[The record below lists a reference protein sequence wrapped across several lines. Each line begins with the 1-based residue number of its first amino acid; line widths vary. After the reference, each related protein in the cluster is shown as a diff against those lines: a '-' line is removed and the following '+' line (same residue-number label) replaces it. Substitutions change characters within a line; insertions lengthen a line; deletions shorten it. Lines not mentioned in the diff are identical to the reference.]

1 MQSIYQNDRKANPE
15 SDIYILKENVFVN
28 KPKKM
33 CFFFLILRYIQ
44 NIFILILYKFI
55 LNMLTHMRFISLK
68 NI

>member
-33 CFFFLILRYIQ
+33 CFFSYFKIYSKHIHFDP
-44 NIFILILYKFI
+44 I
-55 LNMLTHMRFISLK
+55 
-68 NI
+68 